1 MDPISGSI
9 AALAQTAQA
18 PAASNSVVNPVAD
31 DMAAARFAAI
41 MAQPAGVEPGAPAA
55 VAAAAQAVAGS
66 GAAGTTGSIGERIL
80 SGMASVSGEMQ
91 TAWNT
96 VGEVVRRGESGMD
109 LQGMLGVQMAL
120 VQVGIQYD
128 LMGKVVTRSG
138 QSIDQLVRLQ

>member
-41 MAQPAGVEPGAPAA
+41 MAQPVGVAPGAPAA

>member
-1 MDPISGSI
+1 
-9 AALAQTAQA
+9 
-18 PAASNSVVNPVAD
+18 
-31 DMAAARFAAI
+31 
-41 MAQPAGVEPGAPAA
+41 
-55 VAAAAQAVAGS
+55 
-66 GAAGTTGSIGERIL
+66 
-80 SGMASVSGEMQ
+80 MASVSGEMQ